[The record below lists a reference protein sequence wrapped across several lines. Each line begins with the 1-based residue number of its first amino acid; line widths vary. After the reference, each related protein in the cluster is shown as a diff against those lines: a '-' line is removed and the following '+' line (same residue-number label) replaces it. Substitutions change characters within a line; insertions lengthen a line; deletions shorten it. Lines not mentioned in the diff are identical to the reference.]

1 MAENNQ
7 MMSVEGQ
14 LVGMP
19 LAGPESFSQQQL
31 DYLKRALGV
40 DETVLMNT
48 PTVISNNLVI
58 TLTENF
64 TNFAKI
70 KIFCA
75 RRTSSNVSSSDIA
88 NEFEVTSEAFNISCS
103 AINYNSG
110 TTNLMIDWF
119 SAQFSGSSL
128 TIKRYSRKDFSN
140 SSFSTAT
147 DAPLTITKIVG
158 IHRIAGGN

>member
-1 MAENNQ
+1 MTKNNQ

-14 LVGMP
+14 LVGIP

-58 TLTENF
+58 TLTESF

-75 RRTSSNVSSSDIA
+75 RRTSSNVSSSGIA
-88 NEFEVTSEAFNISCS
+88 NEFEVSTENGNISCS
-103 AINYNSG
+103 AINYNDG
-110 TTNLMIDWF
+110 TTNLMLDWF
-119 SAQFSGSSL
+119 SGKFSGSTL
-128 TIKRYSRKDFSN
+128 TINKYSRKDFAN

-147 DAPLTITKIVG
+147 NAPLTITKIIG